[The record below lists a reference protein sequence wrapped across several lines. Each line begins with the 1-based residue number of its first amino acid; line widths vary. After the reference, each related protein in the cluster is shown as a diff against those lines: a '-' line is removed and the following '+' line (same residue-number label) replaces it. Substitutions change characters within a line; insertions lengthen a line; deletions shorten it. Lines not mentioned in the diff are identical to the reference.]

1 MTSILDIPRVNTP
14 TGGWHGEMPGPF
26 LTAASEPLIA
36 GAPDL
41 RGTWRALEVTVN
53 GERAPENMPMWKH
66 VERIEQAGDR
76 VIVTAG
82 HVIHDFA
89 HVDGTFENGCHDVL
103 EMDLKTPMVVSASYE
118 DGVLVLRPQGIPGI
132 EVKRWRD
139 GEFLMWEYHGA
150 FSMKLERII

>member
-1 MTSILDIPRVNTP
+1 
-14 TGGWHGEMPGPF
+14 
-26 LTAASEPLIA
+26 
-36 GAPDL
+36 
-41 RGTWRALEVTVN
+41 
-53 GERAPENMPMWKH
+53 APENMPMWKH
-66 VERIEQAGDR
+66 VQRIEQVSDR
-76 VIVTAG
+76 VVITAG
-82 HVIHDFA
+82 HVIHDFP

-103 EMDLKTPMVVSASYE
+103 EMDLKTPMVVSATYE